1 MPDQSVLSLLNWSE
15 IAGHFR
21 NRVMISQE
29 LLSLHDA
36 GKVEAFATLA
46 VGITGDGVG
55 NYSAAEHPILKLGI
69 SENNKWKERV
79 YRLAAGFRT
88 LTEASQVPTLIA
100 DARIKYLQI
109 SVGSEMSCMV
119 NPDVCWVCNVRTIW
133 LHLAWS
139 RSPGNAEELL
149 KLFREGAADS
159 EMAYM
164 RWADEYH
171 PKLRQTLIDVAVE
184 GKNRANTQG
193 IMPDGKLFLWA
204 DAIASYAYGRY
215 HGE

>member
-1 MPDQSVLSLLNWSE
+1 MPDQSVLNLLNWNE

-21 NRVMISQE
+21 DRVAVSKE

-36 GKVEAFATLA
+36 GKTEAFAKLA

-69 SENNKWKERV
+69 SENNRWEERIF
-79 YRLAAGFRT
+79 RLATEFRA
-88 LTEASQVPTLIA
+88 LSEASQVPILIA
-100 DARIKYLQI
+100 NARIKYLQI

-133 LHLAWS
+133 LHLAWK
-139 RSPGNAEELL
+139 RGPGDAEELL

-159 EMAYM
+159 EMAYV

-171 PKLRQTLIDVAVE
+171 PKLQRTLIDVATE
-184 GKNRANTQG
+184 GLNRANPQG
-193 IMPDGKLFLWA
+193 TMPDGKLFLWA
-204 DAIASYAYGRY
+204 DAIASHAYGRY